1 MFIACNLFVFLLTLW
16 SKPAYAF
23 IELDNQFV
31 AREACE
37 ALQSIRSGTNPKYSV
52 DSPKTYPVIGK
63 TKIALHYLRIE
74 GAERQLAGYL
84 YSVDNFRFFCSSR
97 TGLFTCPQLATF
109 FVKRSCV

>member
-52 DSPKTYPVIGK
+52 DSRKTYPVIGK
-63 TKIALHYLRIE
+63 TKIALHYLLRSRVLNASSLGTCTVWTTLGSSAPVE
-74 GAERQLAGYL
+74 QDYLLAL
-84 YSVDNFRFFCSSR
+84 SWQPS
-97 TGLFTCPQLATF
+97 L
-109 FVKRSCV
+109 